1 MNTEVAAPGQSQ
13 NTITVPKYNQLT
25 MLGQVKHKLV
35 AMPDFE
41 HWDRL

>member
-1 MNTEVAAPGQSQ
+1 MDVAAPGASQS
-13 NTITVPKYNQLT
+13 TMSAPKYNQLT